1 MANWFVLNGQLA
13 RWPSKLQMAA
23 LLRAAGLKIYVG
35 SYSLRIEDFDCFR
48 FQHYGGDLGEPQIEA
63 DAETLDDLVRQ
74 AARVSEALARSG
86 IRHRFEIYEDG
97 QQELRGYLHH
107 DWPLTDVIIP

>member
-1 MANWFVLNGQLA
+1 
-13 RWPSKLQMAA
+13 MAA
-23 LLRAAGLKIYVG
+23 LLRAAGLKVYVG
-35 SYSLRIEDFDCFR
+35 SYSLRIEDFNCFR
-48 FQHYGGDLGEPQIEA
+48 FQEYGGDLGEPRIEA

-97 QQELRGYLHH
+97 QDGQQELRGYLHH
-107 DWPLTDVIIP
+107 EWPLTDVIIP